1 MKCGEDVRFKLVEEL
16 LIEERGQTELRDFI
30 CELLNRLC
38 KSTLSSNQY
47 ELHHKDFYHD
57 NNDPRNLVLLPK
69 GSVTSSAAPYRNF
82 IKPNTSIHKNVPN
95 MNVFNK
101 ADVNNYKSIINNYS
115 GIDVYRS
122 IQNHRIV
129 YLDDV
134 KLNRDLNIAKKN
146 PAGRIR

>member
-1 MKCGEDVRFKLVEEL
+1 MKFR
-16 LIEERGQTELRDFI
+16 LIEEVLTEDRGQTELRDFI

-38 KSTLSSNQY
+38 KSTLSNNQY

-69 GSVTSSAAPYRNF
+69 GSVTSSTPPSRNF
-82 IKPNTSIHKNVPN
+82 IKPNASVHGNIPN

-101 ADVNNYKSIINNYS
+101 ADVNKYKSIINNYS

-129 YLDDV
+129 YLDDR
-134 KLNRDLNIAKKN
+134 KLNRDLNVAKKN